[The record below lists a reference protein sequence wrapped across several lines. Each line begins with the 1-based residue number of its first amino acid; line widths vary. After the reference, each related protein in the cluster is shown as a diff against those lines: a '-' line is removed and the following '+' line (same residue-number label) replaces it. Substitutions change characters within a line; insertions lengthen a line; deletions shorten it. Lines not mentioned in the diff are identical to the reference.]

1 MKLNH
6 LNLPVT
12 DVAAAKAFLETYF
25 GLTATPG
32 VGDDERFTLLRD
44 DSGMAVTLMRGAPG
58 AEVSYPGTFHIG
70 FIQPTDEAVDAI
82 NERMTHDGYDVRP
95 PKRFHGSWTFYA
107 NAPGGFSVEVMC

>member
-6 LNLPVT
+6 LNLAVT
-12 DVAAAKAFLETYF
+12 DVRAAKAFLETYF

-32 VGDDERFTLLRD
+32 IGDDERFTLLRD
-44 DSGMAVTLMRGAPG
+44 DAGMAITLMRGAAS

-70 FIQPTDEAVDAI
+70 FIQPTEEAVDAI
-82 NERMTHDGYDVRP
+82 HQRMAHDGHDVRP

-107 NAPGGFSVEVMC
+107 NAPGGFAVEVMS